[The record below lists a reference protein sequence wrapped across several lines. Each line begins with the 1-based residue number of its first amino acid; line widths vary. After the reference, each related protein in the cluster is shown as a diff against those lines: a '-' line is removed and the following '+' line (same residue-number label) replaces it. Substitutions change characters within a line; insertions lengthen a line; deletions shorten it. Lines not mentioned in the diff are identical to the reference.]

1 MNFNKF
7 DGLNKKYP
15 LDEKIVQIY
24 FNKEWDL
31 KKDAEI
37 ELRELRTKCDEV
49 L

>member
-1 MNFNKF
+1 MNFSKF

-15 LDEKIVQIY
+15 LDEKI
-24 FNKEWDL
+24 EWDL
-31 KKDAEI
+31 KKDAEN